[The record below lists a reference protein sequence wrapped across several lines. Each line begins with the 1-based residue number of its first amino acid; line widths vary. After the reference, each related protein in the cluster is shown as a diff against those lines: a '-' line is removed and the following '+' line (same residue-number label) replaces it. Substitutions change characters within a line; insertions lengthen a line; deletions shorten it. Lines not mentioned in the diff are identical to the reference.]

1 MHCYRAIGHILAIQT
16 PQSIR
21 SRSKTDIIPESDICI
36 SLLRSLKYNSLSL
49 SASLEACFAIAE
61 AALSSTDLAER
72 MCTLGVQEA
81 LLTVLKIHA
90 PIVFKKDSSS
100 SMQSVDY
107 RDQVFCMMWCRA
119 LFSLLRALGPNL
131 FSPTQG
137 GNESVMSKSSLASVL
152 LTLASTEGA
161 SAALDGTVCMALSA
175 LICIPSSTT
184 HTSSTPLL
192 STLLTT
198 TTSES
203 FESIILEKIS
213 TSILQKYLAYGDWF
227 SFSLQ
232 QAAHS
237 IAFSKSNN
245 GTDSSA
251 VATAAAGG
259 IAYWFSIL
267 LFRLLS
273 PSRITSFVDPLLSL
287 QLELRYVRTFSLF
300 NIYLFTYSVFTFSR
314 TEYNSVLV
322 QNQYLS

>member
-21 SRSKTDIIPESDICI
+21 SRSKTDIVPESDICI
-36 SLLRSLKYNSLSL
+36 SLLKSLKYNSSSL

-72 MCTLGVQEA
+72 MCILGVQEL
-81 LLTVLKIHA
+81 LLTVLKIHT
-90 PIVFKKDSSS
+90 PIVFKKDSSSS

-137 GNESVMSKSSLASVL
+137 EIESVMSKSSLASVL

-184 HTSSTPLL
+184 HTTPLL

-273 PSRITSFVDPLLSL
+273 PSRITSFADPLLSL